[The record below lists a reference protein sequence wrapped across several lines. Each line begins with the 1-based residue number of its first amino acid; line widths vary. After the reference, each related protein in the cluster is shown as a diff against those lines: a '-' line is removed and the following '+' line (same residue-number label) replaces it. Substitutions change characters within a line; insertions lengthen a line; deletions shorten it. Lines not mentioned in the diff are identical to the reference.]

1 MSKEGL
7 KEDILNDITRLLNK
21 ESNDKKENDIF
32 ENKNIDMNKNIQEQ
46 DMQEIPA
53 HILSQMQQ
61 QMQPQMY
68 QQMQPQMQQ
77 MHPQMQHQ
85 MQQQMEQQMQ
95 QQIHNQLQQQMAQ
108 QQMQQ
113 QLAQQQMAQQQMA
126 QQQMAQQ
133 QMPPE
138 LLAQLQQRQ
147 QQKQVHEHMQQ
158 VNKSNSELFSGS
170 DKCMDSTKNMI
181 YMIREP
187 LVLLLLFSII
197 LTPQVNKIL
206 NKIPYTVD
214 AENYPGYLGILLRGL
229 ILVSIFV
236 IVQKLNLI

>member
-126 QQQMAQQ
+126 QQQM
-133 QMPPE
+133 PPE